1 MHRLYVVLPDQQV
14 CKVLVLE
21 LQRQGVP
28 EHHLHVVAR
37 LDQSLEGL
45 PEAGVWQKTE
55 LAHGIEW
62 GVGLGGV
69 AGLIGG
75 LLAVTFPPAG
85 LVLGGGAVLAG
96 SVAGAGV
103 GGVITAMLASHEHNH
118 VLDHFQRE
126 ISRGKLLLMVDM
138 AHGEIGRVRA
148 LIEKQHPQA
157 EIGVLHARA

>member
-85 LVLGGGAVLAG
+85 C
-96 SVAGAGV
+96 VAGAGV